1 MAQTQSLESYL
12 GFSTIIGNWFL
23 PVIVIMTSFVIL
35 KCLVDRQILQA
46 LVVMLIGSGLILGVS
61 ALSSNPTKDTKAD
74 SINTSKQN
82 QKNEEALT
90 NEINSILEQYIVTYP
105 EVLSYDNVLRIGDS
119 RLTDLTDRR
128 EITGS
133 TLKAL
138 EKMETLL
145 DDKFTERNTTTVNGS
160 KTKQTGKIRTSKI
173 IDGYLYL
180 HISEGEYE
188 LNDKK

>member
-1 MAQTQSLESYL
+1 MAQTATLESWIS
-12 GFSTIIGNWFL
+12 FSTTLGNWFI
-23 PVIVIMTSFVIL
+23 PVIFIMTSLVIL
-35 KCLVDRQILQA
+35 KCLVDRQISQA
-46 LVVMLIGSGLILGVS
+46 LVVTLVGLGLIYGLS
-61 ALSSNPTKDTKAD
+61 AMSSNPAKDTKAD
-74 SINTSKQN
+74 SINTIKQN

-105 EVLSYDNVLRIGDS
+105 EVLFYDNVLRIGDS

-145 DDKFTERNTTTVNGS
+145 DDKFTERNTVTVNGS
-160 KTKQTGKIRTSKI
+160 QTGKIRTSKI

-180 HISEGEYE
+180 HISEGKYE

>member
-1 MAQTQSLESYL
+1 MAQTATLESHL
-12 GFSTIIGNWFL
+12 GGFITTLGNWLL
-23 PVIVIMTSFVIL
+23 PVAIVMTSIVIL
-35 KCLVDRQILQA
+35 KCLVNRQISQA
-46 LVVMLIGSGLILGVS
+46 LVFMLLGSGVIFGLS
-61 ALSSNPTKDTKAD
+61 AMSSNPTKDIKAD
-74 SINTSKQN
+74 SINTIKQN

-145 DDKFTERNTTTVNGS
+145 DDKFTERNTATLTR
-160 KTKQTGKIRTSKI
+160 QTGKIRTSKI